1 MSEYTGSNS
10 ALLRVE
16 GVDAFYGDFQ
26 AVQQASF
33 NVNNG
38 EIVSLI
44 GTNGAGKTTLMRT
57 VGGVLPA
64 RNGRIFFEDTEIT
77 GLPPHK
83 IVDLGISQVPEGRH
97 LFGRMSVKDNLIMGS
112 YTPRARKGAK
122 AELEKV
128 YDLFPILKE
137 KAEQAAGS
145 LSGGQQQMVAIG
157 RALMSQPKLICF
169 DEIALGL
176 APTVIKDI
184 YARVRELN
192 NSGLTIVLVEQDV
205 RRSLKQSKRAY
216 VMLKGKVVLEG
227 VSSELTEEEVS
238 KAYFGM

>member
-1 MSEYTGSNS
+1 MSEEI
-10 ALLRVE
+10 LRVE
-16 GVDAFYGDFQ
+16 DVDVYYSDFQ

-33 NVNNG
+33 FVNKG
-38 EIVSLI
+38 EVISLI
-44 GTNGAGKTTLMRT
+44 GTNGAGKTTLMRAIS
-57 VGGVLPA
+57 GVLPA
-64 RNGRIFFEDTEIT
+64 KSGKVWFEGEEIT

-83 IVDLGISQVPEGRH
+83 IVDLGISLVPEGRH
-97 LFGRMSVKDNLIMGS
+97 LFNRMSVKDNLIMGS
-112 YTPRARKGAK
+112 YTPRARKNAK
-122 AELEKV
+122 ACLEKV
-128 YDLFPILKE
+128 YELFPILKE
-137 KAEQAAGS
+137 KSDQVAGA

-157 RALMSQPKLICF
+157 RALMSDPKLICF

-192 NSGLTIVLVEQDV
+192 SEGMTIILVEQDV
-205 RRSLKQSKRAY
+205 KRSLKQCVRAY

-227 VSSELTEEEVS
+227 SSCALTEEQVG

>member
-1 MSEYTGSNS
+1 MKMSEEI
-10 ALLRVE
+10 LRVT
-16 GVDAFYGDFQ
+16 GVDVFYNDFQ
-26 AVQQASF
+26 AVQKAHF
-33 NVNNG
+33 EVNRG
-38 EIVSLI
+38 DVISLI
-44 GTNGAGKTTLMRT
+44 GTNGAGKTTLMRAIT
-57 VGGVLPA
+57 GILPVA
-64 RNGRIFFEDTEIT
+64 SGQVFFEGEEIT

-83 IVDLGISQVPEGRH
+83 IVDLGISLVPEGRH

-122 AELEKV
+122 AGIEKV
-128 YDLFPILKE
+128 YELFPMLKE
-137 KAEQAAGS
+137 KSEQAAGS

-157 RALMSQPKLICF
+157 RALMSDPKLICF

-192 NSGLTIVLVEQDV
+192 GAGLTIVLVEQDV
-205 RRSLKQSKRAY
+205 KRSLAQSRRAY

-227 VSSELTEEEVS
+227 NSKELTEEEVGR
-238 KAYFGM
+238 AYFGM

>member
-1 MSEYTGSNS
+1 MSEEILKVS
-10 ALLRVE
+10 
-16 GVDAFYGDFQ
+16 GVDVFYNDFQ
-26 AVQQASF
+26 AVQKAHF
-33 NVNNG
+33 EVHRG
-38 EIVSLI
+38 DVISLI
-44 GTNGAGKTTLMRT
+44 GTNGAGKTTLMRAIT
-57 VGGVLPA
+57 GVLPVA
-64 RNGRIFFEDTEIT
+64 SGQVFFEGEEIT

-83 IVDLGISQVPEGRH
+83 IVDLGISLVPEGRH

-122 AELEKV
+122 TGIEKV
-128 YDLFPILKE
+128 YELFPMLKE
-137 KAEQAAGS
+137 KADQAAGS

-157 RALMSQPKLICF
+157 RALMSEPKLICF

-192 NSGLTIVLVEQDV
+192 DAGLTIVLVEQDV
-205 RRSLKQSKRAY
+205 KRSLAQSRRAY

-227 VSSELTEEEVS
+227 NSKDLTEEEVG

>member
-1 MSEYTGSNS
+1 MSDEI
-10 ALLRVE
+10 LRVE
-16 GVDAFYGDFQ
+16 SVDVFYGDFQ

-33 NVNNG
+33 SVNTG

-44 GTNGAGKTTLMRT
+44 GTNGAGKTTLMRAIC
-57 VGGVLPA
+57 GVLPA
-64 RNGRIFFEDTEIT
+64 KNGKVFYEGNEIT
-77 GLPPHK
+77 GMPPHE
-83 IVDLGISQVPEGRH
+83 IVSLGISLVPEGRH
-97 LFGRMSVKDNLIMGS
+97 LFNRMSVKDNLIMGS
-112 YTPRARKGAK
+112 YTPRSRKGAK
-122 AELEKV
+122 AGLEKV
-128 YDLFPILKE
+128 YQLFPILKE

-157 RALMSQPKLICF
+157 RALMSEPKLICF

-192 NSGLTIVLVEQDV
+192 AEGLTIIMVEQDV
-205 RRSLKQSKRAY
+205 RRSLKQSQRAY

-227 VSSELTEEEVS
+227 ESRALTEEEVS

>member
-1 MSEYTGSNS
+1 MSE
-10 ALLRVE
+10 AMLVVDK
-16 GVDAFYGDFQ
+16 VDAFYGDFQ

-33 NVNNG
+33 SIDEG
-38 EIVSLI
+38 GIVSLI

-57 VGGVLPA
+57 IGGTLPA
-64 RNGRIFFEDTEIT
+64 RNGQIFFEGMEIT

-83 IVDLGISQVPEGRH
+83 IVDLGISLVPEGRH
-97 LFGRMSVKDNLIMGS
+97 LFGRMSVKDNLLMGS
-112 YTPRARKGAK
+112 YTPRARKGA
-122 AELEKV
+122 AREIEKV
-128 YDLFPILKE
+128 FELFPILKE
-137 KAEQAAGS
+137 KADQSAGS

-176 APTVIKDI
+176 APMVIKDI

-192 NSGLTIVLVEQDV
+192 EKGLTIVLVEQDV
-205 RRSLKQSKRAY
+205 RRSLKQSRHAY
-216 VMLKGKVVLEG
+216 VMLKGKVVLG
-227 VSSELTEEEVS
+227 GASDELTEEEVS

>member
-1 MSEYTGSNS
+1 MSEEI
-10 ALLRVE
+10 LRVE
-16 GVDAFYGDFQ
+16 GVDVFYNDFQ

-33 NVNNG
+33 YANKG

-44 GTNGAGKTTLMRT
+44 GTNGAGKTTLMRAIC
-57 VGGVLPA
+57 GVLPA
-64 RNGRIFFEDTEIT
+64 KNGKVFFEGKEVT

-83 IVDLGISQVPEGRH
+83 IVDLGVSLVPEGRH

-112 YTPRARKGAK
+112 YTSRARKGAK
-122 AELEKV
+122 AGLEKV
-128 YDLFPILKE
+128 YELFPILKE
-137 KAEQAAGS
+137 KSEQAAGS

-157 RALMSQPKLICF
+157 RALMSDPKLICF

-176 APTVIKDI
+176 APTIIKDI

-192 NSGLTIVLVEQDV
+192 GLGLTIILVEQDV
-205 RRSLKQSKRAY
+205 RRSLRESKRAY

-227 VSSELTEEEVS
+227 VSKELTEEEVG

>member
-1 MSEYTGSNS
+1 MSEEILKVS
-10 ALLRVE
+10 
-16 GVDAFYGDFQ
+16 GVDVFYNDFQ
-26 AVQQASF
+26 AVQKAHF
-33 NVNNG
+33 EVNRG
-38 EIVSLI
+38 DVISLI
-44 GTNGAGKTTLMRT
+44 GTNGAGKTTLMRAIT
-57 VGGVLPA
+57 GVLPVA
-64 RNGRIFFEDTEIT
+64 SGQVFFEGQEIT

-83 IVDLGISQVPEGRH
+83 IVDLGISLVPEGRH

-122 AELEKV
+122 AGIEKV
-128 YDLFPILKE
+128 YELFPMLKE
-137 KAEQAAGS
+137 KSEQAAGS

-157 RALMSQPKLICF
+157 RALMSDPKLICF

-192 NSGLTIVLVEQDV
+192 DAGLTIVLVEQDV
-205 RRSLKQSKRAY
+205 KRSLAQSRRAY

-227 VSSELTEEEVS
+227 NSKELTEEEVGR
-238 KAYFGM
+238 AYFGM

>member
-1 MSEYTGSNS
+1 MSEEI
-10 ALLRVE
+10 LKVE
-16 GVDAFYGDFQ
+16 GVDVYYGDFQ

-33 NVNNG
+33 SVNKG

-44 GTNGAGKTTLMRT
+44 GTNGAGKTTLIRAIC
-57 VGGVLPA
+57 GVLPA
-64 RNGRIFFEDTEIT
+64 RNGKIWYEGEEIT

-83 IVDLGISQVPEGRH
+83 IVDLGISLVPEGRH

-112 YTPRARKGAK
+112 YTSRARKNAK

-128 YDLFPILKE
+128 YELFPILKE
-137 KAEQAAGS
+137 KAEQASGS

-157 RALMSQPKLICF
+157 RALMSEPKLICF

-176 APTVIKDI
+176 APTIIKDL
-184 YARVRELN
+184 YAKVRELN
-192 NSGLTIVLVEQDV
+192 DSGMTIILIEQDV
-205 RRSLKQSKRAY
+205 RRSLKKSQRAY

-227 VSSELTEEEVS
+227 NSSELTEDRVS

>member
-1 MSEYTGSNS
+1 MSEEI
-10 ALLRVE
+10 LRVE
-16 GVDAFYGDFQ
+16 GVDVFYGDFQ

-33 NVNNG
+33 SVEKG
-38 EIVSLI
+38 SIVSLI
-44 GTNGAGKTTLMRT
+44 GTNGAGKTTLMRAI
-57 VGGVLPA
+57 GGVLPA
-64 RNGRIFFEDTEIT
+64 RNGKIWFNGEDIT
-77 GLPPHK
+77 GLPTHK

-97 LFGRMSVKDNLIMGS
+97 LFGRMSVRDNLIMGS
-112 YTPRARKGAK
+112 YTKRARKNMK
-122 AELEKV
+122 AGLEKV
-128 YDLFPILKE
+128 YELFPMLKE
-137 KAEQAAGS
+137 KADQTAGS

-157 RALMSQPKLICF
+157 RALMSEPKLICF

-192 NSGLTIVLVEQDV
+192 GAGMSMILVEQDV
-205 RRSLKQSKRAY
+205 RRSLKQCHYAY

-227 VSSELTEEEVS
+227 NSCDLTENQVG

>member
-1 MSEYTGSNS
+1 MSEEI
-10 ALLRVE
+10 LRVT
-16 GVDAFYGDFQ
+16 GVDVFYNDFQ
-26 AVQQASF
+26 AVQKAHF
-33 NVNNG
+33 EVNRG
-38 EIVSLI
+38 DVISLI
-44 GTNGAGKTTLMRT
+44 GTNGAGKTTLMRAIT
-57 VGGVLPA
+57 GILPVA
-64 RNGRIFFEDTEIT
+64 SGQVFFEGEEIT

-83 IVDLGISQVPEGRH
+83 IVDLGISLVPEGRH

-122 AELEKV
+122 AGIEKV
-128 YDLFPILKE
+128 YELFPMLKE
-137 KAEQAAGS
+137 KSEQAAGS

-157 RALMSQPKLICF
+157 RALMSDPKLICF

-192 NSGLTIVLVEQDV
+192 DAGLTIVLVEQDV
-205 RRSLKQSKRAY
+205 KRSLAQSRRAY

-227 VSSELTEEEVS
+227 NSKDLTEEEVGR
-238 KAYFGM
+238 AYFGM